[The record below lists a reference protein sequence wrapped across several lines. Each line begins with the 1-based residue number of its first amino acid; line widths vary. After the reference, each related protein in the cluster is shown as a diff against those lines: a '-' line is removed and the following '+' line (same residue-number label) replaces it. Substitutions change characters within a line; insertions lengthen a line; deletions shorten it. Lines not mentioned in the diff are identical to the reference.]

1 MNKKEIIEVINEQE
15 YKDELDIIEKRIEET
30 YRQVYAYSNPKL
42 IMLYYDIG
50 RYINKHKTWG
60 SEYVKRLSNDL
71 KHRKGMSYDNLYRMA
86 KFNKSFTYEEIVAQA
101 VPQIP
106 WGHIVTIM
114 SKCSDK
120 EARLWYI
127 RKTYENSWSRSVLI
141 KQINA
146 KAYERNMIE
155 PIVSKG
161 IKEYD
166 NKLIDKIVK
175 SSYYLSIKSNE
186 INSEKELKEQMMYK
200 LIELLQEVG
209 KGNAF
214 VGREYK
220 IKGGKKT
227 FYIDLLFYN
236 YLLHSFLVIEVK
248 IGEYKPE
255 YYGQLKNYVSLVDKE
270 IRSKID
276 NKTIGIL
283 LCRNGDS
290 YVIKSTFE
298 SEETPLIYTEY
309 ILLDKLDDYLEKN
322 KKE

>member
-1 MNKKEIIEVINEQE
+1 MEIKINQMIDEKEYI
-15 YKDELDIIEKRIEET
+15 DELTIIDKRIEET

-86 KFNKSFTYEEIVAQA
+86 KFENVFTREEIVAQA

-114 SKCSDK
+114 SKCESK
-120 EARLWYI
+120 ESRLWYI
-127 RKTYENSWSRSVLI
+127 NKTYENSWSRSVLI
-141 KQINA
+141 KQIKA
-146 KAYERNMIE
+146 KAYERNTIE

-166 NKLIDKIVK
+166 NKLIEEIVK
-175 SSYYLSIKSNE
+175 ANYYLPIKSNE
-186 INSEKELKEQMMYK
+186 INNEKELKEQMMNK

-220 IKGGKKT
+220 IQGGKKT

-255 YYGQLKNYVSLVDKE
+255 YYGQLKNYVLLVDQELKN
-270 IRSKID
+270 SID
-276 NKTIGIL
+276 NKTIGVLI
-283 LCRNGDS
+283 CRDGDRNIIKTTFDNDNVPLVFS
-290 YVIKSTFE
+290 RYVLE
-298 SEETPLIYTEY
+298 
-309 ILLDKLDDYLEKN
+309 DKLNEYF
-322 KKE
+322 KK

>member
-1 MNKKEIIEVINEQE
+1 MELNKVIDEKEYLEELNII
-15 YKDELDIIEKRIEET
+15 DKRIEET
-30 YRQVYAYSNPKL
+30 YKQVYAYSNPKL

-50 RYINKHKTWG
+50 RYINKHKIWG

-71 KHRKGMSYDNLYRMA
+71 KHRKGMSYPNLYRMSQLVE
-86 KFNKSFTYEEIVAQA
+86 NFTMDEIVSQA
-101 VPQIP
+101 VIQIP

-114 SKCSDK
+114 SKCETK
-120 EARLWYI
+120 ESRLWYI
-127 RKTYENSWSRSVLI
+127 NKTYENSWSRSSLI
-141 KQINA
+141 KQIKA
-146 KAYERNMIE
+146 KAYERNKIE

-166 NKLIDKIVK
+166 NELIEEIVK
-175 SSYYLSIKSNE
+175 ANYYLPIKSNE
-186 INSEKELKEQMMYK
+186 INNEKELKEQMMNK

-248 IGEYKPE
+248 IGEYKSE

-298 SEETPLIYTEY
+298 SEVTPLIYTEY
-309 ILLDKLDDYLEKN
+309 VLLDKLDDYLEKN

>member
-1 MNKKEIIEVINEQE
+1 MELNKVIDEKEYLEELNII
-15 YKDELDIIEKRIEET
+15 DKRIEET
-30 YRQVYAYSNPKL
+30 YKQVYAYSNPKL

-50 RYINKHKTWG
+50 RYINKHKIWG

-71 KHRKGMSYDNLYRMA
+71 KHRKGMSYPNLYRMSQLVE
-86 KFNKSFTYEEIVAQA
+86 NFTMDEIVSQA
-101 VPQIP
+101 VIQIP

-114 SKCSDK
+114 SKCETK
-120 EARLWYI
+120 ESRLWYI
-127 RKTYENSWSRSVLI
+127 NKTYENSWSRSSLI
-141 KQINA
+141 KQIKA
-146 KAYERNMIE
+146 KAYERNKIE

-166 NKLIDKIVK
+166 NELIEEIVK
-175 SSYYLSIKSNE
+175 ANYYLPIKSNE
-186 INSEKELKEQMMYK
+186 INNEKELKEQMMNK

-248 IGEYKPE
+248 IGEYKSE
-255 YYGQLKNYVSLVDKE
+255 YYGQLKNYVLLVDKE
-270 IRSKID
+270 LKTDRD
-276 NKTIGIL
+276 DKTIGVLI
-283 LCRNGDS
+283 CRDGDRNIIKTTFDNDNVPLVFS
-290 YVIKSTFE
+290 RYVLEDNLMSTLKS
-298 SEETPLIYTEY
+298 
-309 ILLDKLDDYLEKN
+309 
-322 KKE
+322 KKRVSF